1 MNARSVNNSIG
12 WNSSLCKANISL
24 LWEARGE
31 QLRERSKRLGH
42 MKSLRKGMKDF
53 EIWAREPR
61 VMCYG
66 VKHHFQQYFS
76 YIVAASFTGGGNQ
89 GTWRKPLRHME

>member
-1 MNARSVNNSIG
+1 
-12 WNSSLCKANISL
+12 
-24 LWEARGE
+24 
-31 QLRERSKRLGH
+31 
-42 MKSLRKGMKDF
+42 MKDF

-61 VMCYG
+61 VMGYG

-89 GTWRKPLRHME
+89 GTWRKPLRHMK

>member
-1 MNARSVNNSIG
+1 M
-12 WNSSLCKANISL
+12 SL

-42 MKSLRKGMKDF
+42 MESLRKGMKDF
-53 EIWAREPR
+53 DIWAREPR
-61 VMCYG
+61 VMGYG

-76 YIVAASFTGGGNQ
+76 YIVEASFTGGGNQ
-89 GTWRKPLRHME
+89 GTSRNPLRHMK

>member
-1 MNARSVNNSIG
+1 
-12 WNSSLCKANISL
+12 
-24 LWEARGE
+24 
-31 QLRERSKRLGH
+31 
-42 MKSLRKGMKDF
+42 MKDF

-61 VMCYG
+61 VMGYG

-89 GTWRKPLRHME
+89 GTLRKPLRHMK